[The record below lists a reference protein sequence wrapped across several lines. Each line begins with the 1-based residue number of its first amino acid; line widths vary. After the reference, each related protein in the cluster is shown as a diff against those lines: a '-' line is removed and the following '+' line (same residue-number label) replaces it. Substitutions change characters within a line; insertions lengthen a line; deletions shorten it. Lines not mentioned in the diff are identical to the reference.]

1 MPEADD
7 AIPELCGKLLEV
19 CTSKSKSEVN
29 GKSAIVLCRKVSI
42 FGCKEGVSMPS
53 RNTFSSP
60 RPGLYFNVV
69 VVAASLRVNEIEGFA
84 GI

>member
-1 MPEADD
+1 MRKTIGGVHFEIKIRSKWEECNSP
-7 AIPELCGKLLEV
+7 LE
-19 CTSKSKSEVN
+19 E
-29 GKSAIVLCRKVSI
+29 GFDFRLE
-42 FGCKEGVSMPS
+42 EGVSMPS